1 MVDFES
7 DIKNCVNTLQQGGVI
22 LYPTDTVW
30 GLGCNALDAAAVEKV
45 FALKQRPKEKSMIV
59 LLADARDI
67 LQFVAAPP
75 PDIIA
80 IVESFTEP
88 TTVIY
93 DGAIGFPDNVVNAD
107 GSIAIRV
114 TTDPFCKALIK
125 RFRNPIVSTSANI
138 SGAPPPAIFSLIDQH
153 IIDGA
158 DYAVSYRQEDAT
170 RRAPS
175 RLVRV
180 SDEGEVTVVVSRK

>member
-7 DIKNCVNTLQQGGVI
+7 DIKECINVMSAGGTI

-30 GLGCNALDAAAVEKV
+30 GIGCDALNEAAVEKV
-45 FALKQRPKEKSMIV
+45 FELKQRPKEKSLII

-67 LQFVAAPP
+67 LQYVAAPP

-80 IVESFTEP
+80 MVEAFDRP

-93 DGAIGFPDNVVNAD
+93 NNALGFPSNVVNAD

-125 RFRNPIVSTSANI
+125 RFRKPIVSTSANI
-138 SGAPPPAIFSLIDQH
+138 SGAPTAPVFSSVAGEIVN
-153 IIDGA
+153 GV
-158 DYAVSYRQEDAT
+158 DYAVDYRRNDNAI
-170 RRAPS
+170 APPS
-175 RLVRV
+175 RIIKM
-180 SDEGEVTVVVSRK
+180 DDDGNVTIIRA

>member
-1 MVDFES
+1 MVDFED
-7 DIKNCVNTLQQGGVI
+7 DIKECVRVMSEGGTI

-30 GLGCNALDAAAVEKV
+30 GLGCDALAADAVEKV
-45 FALKQRPKEKSMIV
+45 FAIKNRPREKSMII

-67 LQFVAAPP
+67 LQYVAAPP

-80 IVESFTEP
+80 MVEGFTRP

-93 DGAIGFPDNVVNAD
+93 NNALGFPSNVVNAD

-125 RFRNPIVSTSANI
+125 RFRKPIVSTSANL
-138 SGAPPPAIFSLIDQH
+138 SGEPTAAIYSQVVPAIINRT
-153 IIDGA
+153 
-158 DYAVSYRQEDAT
+158 DYIVRH
-170 RRAPS
+170 RRDDNNIAAPS
-175 RLVRV
+175 RLIRIT
-180 SDEGEVTVVVSRK
+180 DDGDVTVIRD